1 MAHRRYIENQ
11 CFPRIVSRKHLE
23 VVLHWLTYFTHC
35 ESAQM
40 YSYQNPLDLQ
50 SLVNAADNKG
60 KFYGMEMNVGEAKS
74 MTTRKPVPMY
84 NFPIEIEGCVMEQVK
99 RLFI

>member
-1 MAHRRYIENQ
+1 MH
-11 CFPRIVSRKHLE
+11 
-23 VVLHWLTYFTHC
+23 
-35 ESAQM
+35 
-40 YSYQNPLDLQ
+40 SYQNPLDLQ

-60 KFYGMEMNVGEAKS
+60 KLIGMEMNVREAKS

-84 NFPIEIEGCVMEQVK
+84 NFPIEIEGCGMEQVK